1 MRWLANI
8 LPVLARGLSAKKL
21 SAGVG
26 ALFVVLLLLDAAEV
40 HKLCALYSNSPLIP
54 DLIQ

>member
-1 MRWLANI
+1 MKWLANI

-21 SAGVG
+21 ASGVG
-26 ALFVVLLLLDAAEV
+26 ALFVVLLLLDAQAV
-40 HKLCALYSNSPLIP
+40 QQLCVLYSSNPPP